1 MAMPAE
7 ICAAVGAYLELFPG
21 VAANRANLE
30 TLLGHIT
37 KKTNY
42 AVPCAPSL
50 TRPRL
55 YFTVIGT
62 ELVLDIYEPSLLV
75 VSWREDAAILQRTFA
90 PATPDGLLACIV
102 AGNAALKAA
111 ARGLCESCLRLRYP
125 RKMLKAPGSEVCLEC
140 AMSAP
145 LGR

>member
-7 ICAAVGAYLELFPG
+7 VCAAVGAYLELFPG

-50 TRPRL
+50 THPRL
-55 YFTVIGT
+55 YFTFIGT

-75 VSWREDAAILQRTFA
+75 ASWREDAAILKRIFA

-102 AGNAALKAA
+102 AGNVALKAA
-111 ARGLCESCLRLRYP
+111 ARGLCEPCGARSRP
-125 RKMLKAPGSEVCLEC
+125 PKTLKAPGFPVCIDC
-140 AMSAP
+140 ALSASF
-145 LGR
+145 GF